1 MLAIGTWPLTTAWVA
16 AAGWNGTWVM
26 STLAS
31 ALNSHSAP
39 RCVVVPL
46 PDEAYD
52 SLPTRASASS
62 SGSVVAFTSGC
73 TYSRLGVTAAIA
85 TGARSASAS

>member
-1 MLAIGTWPLTTAWVA
+1 MGRTLPLFTKGTAGGIEVLATGTCPLTTALVA

-31 ALNSHSAP
+31 ERNSHSAP

-46 PDEAYD
+46 PEDA
-52 SLPTRASASS
+52 
-62 SGSVVAFTSGC
+62 
-73 TYSRLGVTAAIA
+73 
-85 TGARSASAS
+85 